1 MNWLIPLSATQTVL
15 LAALGLKV
23 VAIDM
28 RTDDIAEAV
37 KAQPSQLQTQ
47 ADPAALSWDNARSAS
62 LSGEEMRN
70 ILREE
75 IAALET
81 LARATSAPA
90 QPVKP
95 QHTPK
100 QIKTAATAVDRE
112 INYFRS
118 RGAIDEVEMASLQ
131 AKIAKLPLA
140 ERRAALSSLT
150 KAMSKGEID
159 GWM

>member
-37 KAQPSQLQTQ
+37 KGRPSQLQTQ
-47 ADPAALSWDNARSAS
+47 ADPADLSWDNARSAS
-62 LSGEEMRN
+62 LSGDEMRK

-75 IAALET
+75 IAALDT
-81 LARATSAPA
+81 STRTATAPA

-95 QHTPK
+95 QHTPQ
-100 QIKTAATAVDRE
+100 QIKTAVTAVDRD

>member
-37 KAQPSQLQTQ
+37 KGRPSQLQTQ

-62 LSGEEMRN
+62 LSGDEMRK

-75 IAALET
+75 IAAFDT
-81 LARATSAPA
+81 SARAATAPA

-95 QHTPK
+95 QHTPQ
-100 QIKTAATAVDRE
+100 QIKIAMSAVDRD

>member
-1 MNWLIPLSATQTVL
+1 MNWLIPLTATQTVL

-28 RTDDIAEAV
+28 RTDEIAETV
-37 KAQPSQLQTQ
+37 KGRPSQIQTQ

-62 LSGEEMRN
+62 LSGDDMRK
-70 ILREE
+70 IIREE

-81 LARATSAPA
+81 PARAATATA
-90 QPVKP
+90 QPARP
-95 QHTPK
+95 QHTPQ
-100 QIKTAATAVDRE
+100 QIKTAVTAVDRE

-118 RGAIDEVEMASLQ
+118 RGAIDEVEMAGLQ

-150 KAMSKGEID
+150 RAMSQGEID